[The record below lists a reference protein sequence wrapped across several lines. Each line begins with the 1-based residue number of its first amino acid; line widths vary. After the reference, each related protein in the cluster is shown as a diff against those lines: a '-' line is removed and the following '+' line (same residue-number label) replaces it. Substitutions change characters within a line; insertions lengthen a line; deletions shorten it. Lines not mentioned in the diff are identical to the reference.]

1 MIQMVGNEAFILT
14 KTQRDIKQKPTG
26 EDVSSEMK
34 TTCMCF
40 GCYYRFFVFLINP
53 EVHNVYLL

>member
-1 MIQMVGNEAFILT
+1 MVGNEAFILT

-40 GCYYRFFVFLINP
+40 GCYCRFFVFLINP

>member
-1 MIQMVGNEAFILT
+1 MIQMVGSEAFILT

-34 TTCMCF
+34 TTCMCV
-40 GCYYRFFVFLINP
+40 GCYYRFCLFNKS
-53 EVHNVYLL
+53 